1 MDEFEEMHDHQGAAL
16 AFLQTFSPQDLAQ
29 PVPAE
34 PLFVPS
40 ETDAPAPS
48 KPKYTEDQLKL
59 MPEWIETS
67 KKMFEVMN
75 DGQRFIGSDKQAAS
89 YGLDLMSEF
98 NWNMA
103 GPAGIPGE
111 SGISVPGFGVQVYN
125 LMSESAGP
133 DAANGFLNMLDIYAD
148 TKTEGATIKRAF
160 RGLAADP
167 LTYATPVG
175 SLYSLGAKAMA
186 RKTATTGLRNMLMST
201 AKAAGFVGEKAMT
214 APGKTGMAAGAG
226 YGMGFEGGLMG
237 VETAAGDQPTL
248 AEAATRL
255 AVSGTV
261 GSAVGGTFGKAL
273 VGGATE
279 AAPAIARG
287 IDQAGQAA
295 EARMAERGKG
305 VTLGMGVD
313 PMAPIDEAIVAISK
327 MTPAKTQDD
336 LVNILNIKAKQ
347 MELSP
352 DKRIQPSGQNALFDA
367 TPEGYQRTIL
377 EQKET
382 PVPRAPE
389 GKALPKG
396 NRAAI
401 LIEKAD
407 KITDQMAE
415 NIRPHLGSK
424 VRYFYHTGPLIDKAK
439 ELGVP
444 ENVARDQ
451 LRKFALNYA
460 ATSPRK
466 PTEEN
471 LRVAS
476 LVSAKEKRGID
487 YRDIVGPGTGGV
499 SEAGYPMMVNPGGIH
514 AKLIDAVKAGGI
526 DFDTNPKPATFAE
539 NVAGNLQGVTADTHA
554 IRGVLDA
561 LNKAE
566 PGSIPK
572 EWFGDTIEKQNKLYE
587 AYKKNP
593 AALKPEKD
601 TLPGSL
607 ASQKIDG
614 ISKQTEYAVISDL
627 YKMTAEKL
635 GITPAEAQALHWFT
649 QGERTGLVSEP
660 KTIID
665 IIEERIDVT
674 AQALNRPKEEVFVDF
689 FSGKIPLLSLG
700 GLTLLDTGA
709 IIDDQD
715 GEEM

>member
-1 MDEFEEMHDHQGAAL
+1 MDISKEIGTSIGFHQSGAPIEVAEDETGMRYSRLQEFMEDSADVGPAGYRDIYAMSEAAGAPVTEAEIGGTMAGFGPGKVAGVVGAPGDIAAL
-16 AFLQTFSPQDLAQ
+16 ATGLYKAAFPDADQGRLDAFIQQVEEVSNKFGSGATLGFLD
-29 PVPAE
+29 
-34 PLFVPS
+34 
-40 ETDAPAPS
+40 D
-48 KPKYTEDQLKL
+48 
-59 MPEWIETS
+59 
-67 KKMFEVMN
+67 
-75 DGQRFIGSDKQAAS
+75 
-89 YGLDLMSEF
+89 
-98 NWNMA
+98 MA
-103 GPAGIPGE
+103 TKAGIPEDVKQGLMQGAE
-111 SGISVPGFGVQVYN
+111 VGSFFGLGQGAVATGKGVAA
-125 LMSESAGP
+125 AGK
-133 DAANGFLNMLDIYAD
+133 AVA
-148 TKTEGATIKRAF
+148 EGA
-160 RGLAADP
+160 P
-167 LTYATPVG
+167 
-175 SLYSLGAKAMA
+175 A
-186 RKTATTGLRNMLMST
+186 R
-201 AKAAGFVGEKAMT
+201 
-214 APGKTGMAAGAG
+214 
-226 YGMGFEGGLMG
+226 
-237 VETAAGDQPTL
+237 
-248 AEAATRL
+248 
-255 AVSGTV
+255 
-261 GSAVGGTFGKAL
+261 
-273 VGGATE
+273 
-279 AAPAIARG
+279 I
-287 IDQAGQAA
+287 
-295 EARMAERGKG
+295 AERGEG

-313 PMAPIDEAIVAISK
+313 PMAPIDEAIVAMSK
-327 MTPAKTQDD
+327 KTPSKTPDD

-352 DKRIQPSGQNALFDA
+352 DKRIQPSGQNPLFDA
-367 TPEGYQRTIL
+367 TPEGYERTIL

-396 NRAAI
+396 NRAAV
-401 LIEKAD
+401 LVEKAD
-407 KITDQMAE
+407 KITDQMAK

-444 ENVARDQ
+444 EDIARNQ
-451 LRKFALNYA
+451 LKKFALNYA

-476 LVSAKEKRGID
+476 VVSAKESRGID

-514 AKLIDAVKAGGI
+514 AKLIDAVRAGGI

-572 EWFGDTIEKQNKLYE
+572 EWFGDTIQKQNKLYE

-593 AALKPEKD
+593 AELKPEKD

-614 ISKQTEYAVISDL
+614 VSKQTEYAVISDL

-709 IIDDQD
+709 TIDDQD

>member
-1 MDEFEEMHDHQGAAL
+1 MTDISKELGITMNMHQSGAPVSVEGDEQGIRRMRLQMLEETQAMGPGGYRDIYALSEAAEAPVTEAEVGGTMAGFGPGRVAGLVGAPGDIAAL
-16 AFLQTFSPQDLAQ
+16 ATGLYKAAFPDADQGRLDAFITQVEEVSNKFGSGATLGFLD
-29 PVPAE
+29 
-34 PLFVPS
+34 
-40 ETDAPAPS
+40 D
-48 KPKYTEDQLKL
+48 
-59 MPEWIETS
+59 
-67 KKMFEVMN
+67 
-75 DGQRFIGSDKQAAS
+75 
-89 YGLDLMSEF
+89 
-98 NWNMA
+98 MA
-103 GPAGIPGE
+103 TQAGIPEDVKQGFMQGAE
-111 SGISVPGFGVQVYN
+111 VGSFFGFGQ
-125 LMSESAGP
+125 
-133 DAANGFLNMLDIYAD
+133 
-148 TKTEGATIKRAF
+148 
-160 RGLAADP
+160 
-167 LTYATPVG
+167 
-175 SLYSLGAKAMA
+175 GAKA
-186 RKTATTGLRNMLMST
+186 TGKGV
-201 AKAAGFVGEKAMT
+201 AAAGKAY
-214 APGKTGMAAGAG
+214 A
-226 YGMGFEGGLMG
+226 EG
-237 VETAAGDQPTL
+237 
-248 AEAATRL
+248 
-255 AVSGTV
+255 
-261 GSAVGGTFGKAL
+261 
-273 VGGATE
+273 
-279 AAPAIARG
+279 APARV
-287 IDQAGQAA
+287 
-295 EARMAERGKG
+295 AERQQG

-313 PMAPIDEAIVAISK
+313 PMAPIDEAIVAMSR
-327 MTPAKTQDD
+327 MTPTKTQDD

-347 MELSP
+347 MELP
-352 DKRIQPSGQNALFDA
+352 PEKRIQPSGQNPLFDA

-444 ENVARDQ
+444 ENVARNQ
-451 LRKFALNYA
+451 LKKFALNYA

-572 EWFGDTIEKQNKLYE
+572 EWFGDTIQKQNKLYE
-587 AYKKNP
+587 DYKNNP
-593 AALKPEKD
+593 SALKPEKD

-614 ISKQTEYAVISDL
+614 VSKQTEYAIISDL

-674 AQALNRPKEEVFVDF
+674 AQALNRPKEEVFIDF

-709 IIDDQD
+709 VIDDAD

>member
-1 MDEFEEMHDHQGAAL
+1 MDISKEIGTSIGFHQSGAPIEVAEDETGMRYSRLQEFMEDSAAVGPAGYRDVYAMSEAADAPVTEAEIGGTMAGFGPGKVAGVVGAPGDIVALATGLYKAAFPNADQGRLDAFIQQVGEVSNKFGSGATLGFLDDMATEAGIPEDVKQGFMQGAEVGSFFGLGQGAA
-16 AFLQTFSPQDLAQ
+16 ATGKGVAAAGRA
-29 PVPAE
+29 VAE
-34 PLFVPS
+34 G
-40 ETDAPAPS
+40 APAR
-48 KPKYTEDQLKL
+48 
-59 MPEWIETS
+59 I
-67 KKMFEVMN
+67 
-75 DGQRFIGSDKQAAS
+75 
-89 YGLDLMSEF
+89 
-98 NWNMA
+98 
-103 GPAGIPGE
+103 
-111 SGISVPGFGVQVYN
+111 
-125 LMSESAGP
+125 
-133 DAANGFLNMLDIYAD
+133 
-148 TKTEGATIKRAF
+148 
-160 RGLAADP
+160 
-167 LTYATPVG
+167 
-175 SLYSLGAKAMA
+175 
-186 RKTATTGLRNMLMST
+186 
-201 AKAAGFVGEKAMT
+201 
-214 APGKTGMAAGAG
+214 
-226 YGMGFEGGLMG
+226 
-237 VETAAGDQPTL
+237 
-248 AEAATRL
+248 
-255 AVSGTV
+255 
-261 GSAVGGTFGKAL
+261 
-273 VGGATE
+273 
-279 AAPAIARG
+279 
-287 IDQAGQAA
+287 
-295 EARMAERGKG
+295 AERGEG

-313 PMAPIDEAIVAISK
+313 PMAPIDEAIVAMSK
-327 MTPAKTQDD
+327 KTPSKTPDD

-352 DKRIQPSGQNALFDA
+352 DKRIQPSGQNPLFDA
-367 TPEGYQRTIL
+367 TPEGYERTIL

-444 ENVARDQ
+444 EDVARNQ
-451 LRKFALNYA
+451 LKKFALNYA

-476 LVSAKEKRGID
+476 VVSAKESRGID

-514 AKLIDAVKAGGI
+514 AKLIDAVRAGGI

-572 EWFGDTIEKQNKLYE
+572 EWFGDTIQKQNKLYE

-593 AALKPEKD
+593 AELKPEKD

-614 ISKQTEYAVISDL
+614 VSKQTEYAVISDL

-709 IIDDQD
+709 TIDDQD

>member
-1 MDEFEEMHDHQGAAL
+1 MTDISKELGITMDLHQSGAPISVETDEQGIRRSRLQMLEEMQAMGAGGYRDIYTLSETAGAPVTEAEVGGTVAGFVPGKVAGLVGAPGDIAALATGLYKAAFPDDDQGRLDAFITQVEEVSNKFGSGATLGFLDDWATQSGIPDDVKQGFMQGAEMGSLFGFGQGAA
-16 AFLQTFSPQDLAQ
+16 ATGKGVVAAGEAI
-29 PVPAE
+29 AE
-34 PLFVPS
+34 G
-40 ETDAPAPS
+40 APAR
-48 KPKYTEDQLKL
+48 
-59 MPEWIETS
+59 I
-67 KKMFEVMN
+67 
-75 DGQRFIGSDKQAAS
+75 
-89 YGLDLMSEF
+89 
-98 NWNMA
+98 
-103 GPAGIPGE
+103 
-111 SGISVPGFGVQVYN
+111 
-125 LMSESAGP
+125 
-133 DAANGFLNMLDIYAD
+133 
-148 TKTEGATIKRAF
+148 
-160 RGLAADP
+160 
-167 LTYATPVG
+167 
-175 SLYSLGAKAMA
+175 
-186 RKTATTGLRNMLMST
+186 
-201 AKAAGFVGEKAMT
+201 
-214 APGKTGMAAGAG
+214 
-226 YGMGFEGGLMG
+226 
-237 VETAAGDQPTL
+237 
-248 AEAATRL
+248 
-255 AVSGTV
+255 
-261 GSAVGGTFGKAL
+261 
-273 VGGATE
+273 
-279 AAPAIARG
+279 
-287 IDQAGQAA
+287 
-295 EARMAERGKG
+295 AERGKG

-313 PMAPIDEAIVAISK
+313 PMAPIDDAIVAISK

-352 DKRIQPSGQNALFDA
+352 DKRIQPSGQNPLFDA

-424 VRYFYHTGPLIDKAK
+424 IRYFYHTGPLIDKAK

>member
-1 MDEFEEMHDHQGAAL
+1 MTDIAQEQLNTMIAA
-16 AFLQTFSPQDLAQ
+16 
-29 PVPAE
+29 
-34 PLFVPS
+34 
-40 ETDAPAPS
+40 
-48 KPKYTEDQLKL
+48 
-59 MPEWIETS
+59 
-67 KKMFEVMN
+67 
-75 DGQRFIGSDKQAAS
+75 
-89 YGLDLMSEF
+89 
-98 NWNMA
+98 
-103 GPAGIPGE
+103 E
-111 SGISVPGFGVQVYN
+111 SGGELETVRDENGNYRLRRMFDEAVAMEQMQALGPGDYR
-125 LMSESAGP
+125 
-133 DAANGFLNMLDIYAD
+133 DIYALS
-148 TKTEGATIKRAF
+148 E
-160 RGLAADP
+160 AADAP
-167 LTYATPVG
+167 VTEKEVGGTQAGALAGVPGALVTGPQDFGALLYGGLRALLAEEGQGVEEFGKGFSAISGVAGSERVGQLFSGLVDKMPIDDETKEAMKRGYLTGEFASMGVVG
-175 SLYSLGAKAMA
+175 PKVAKA
-186 RKTATTGLRNMLMST
+186 G
-201 AKAAGFVGEKAMT
+201 AGAL
-214 APGKTGMAAGAG
+214 ADYAAGAPARL
-226 YGMGFEGGLMG
+226 E
-237 VETAAGDQPTL
+237 
-248 AEAATRL
+248 EAK
-255 AVSGTV
+255 S
-261 GSAVGGTFGKAL
+261 
-273 VGGATE
+273 
-279 AAPAIARG
+279 
-287 IDQAGQAA
+287 
-295 EARMAERGKG
+295 G

-313 PMAPIDEAIVAISK
+313 PMTVMDEAIVAMSK
-327 MTPAKTQDD
+327 KTPPKTEDD

-352 DKRIQPSGQNALFDA
+352 DKRIQPSGQNPLFDA

-396 NRAAI
+396 NRAAV
-401 LIEKAD
+401 LVEKAD

-415 NIRPHLGSK
+415 NIRPHLNSK
-424 VRYFYHTGPLIDKAK
+424 IRYFYHTGPLIDKAK

-444 ENVARDQ
+444 EDVARNQ
-451 LRKFALNYA
+451 LKKFALNYA

-514 AKLIDAVKAGGI
+514 AKLIDAVRAEGI

-572 EWFGDTIEKQNKLYE
+572 EWFGDTIQKQNKLYK

-593 AALKPEKD
+593 SALKPEKD

-614 ISKQTEYAVISDL
+614 VSKQTEYAIISDL

-649 QGERTGLVSEP
+649 QGERTGLVSEQ
-660 KTIID
+660 KTIVD

-674 AQALNRPKEEVFVDF
+674 AQALNRPKEEVFIDF

-709 IIDDQD
+709 ITDSQTV
-715 GEEM
+715 EEM

>member
-1 MDEFEEMHDHQGAAL
+1 MTDISKELGITMDLHQSGAPISVETDEQGIRRSRLQMLEEMQAMGAGGYRDIYALSETAGAPVTEAEVGGTMAGFVPGKVAGLVGAPGDIAALATGLYKAAFPDDDQGRLDAFITQVEEVSNKFGSGATLGFLDDWATQSGIPDDVKQGFMQGAEMGSLFGFGQGAA
-16 AFLQTFSPQDLAQ
+16 ATGKGVVAAGEAI
-29 PVPAE
+29 AE
-34 PLFVPS
+34 G
-40 ETDAPAPS
+40 APAR
-48 KPKYTEDQLKL
+48 
-59 MPEWIETS
+59 I
-67 KKMFEVMN
+67 
-75 DGQRFIGSDKQAAS
+75 
-89 YGLDLMSEF
+89 
-98 NWNMA
+98 
-103 GPAGIPGE
+103 
-111 SGISVPGFGVQVYN
+111 
-125 LMSESAGP
+125 
-133 DAANGFLNMLDIYAD
+133 
-148 TKTEGATIKRAF
+148 
-160 RGLAADP
+160 
-167 LTYATPVG
+167 
-175 SLYSLGAKAMA
+175 
-186 RKTATTGLRNMLMST
+186 
-201 AKAAGFVGEKAMT
+201 
-214 APGKTGMAAGAG
+214 
-226 YGMGFEGGLMG
+226 
-237 VETAAGDQPTL
+237 
-248 AEAATRL
+248 
-255 AVSGTV
+255 
-261 GSAVGGTFGKAL
+261 
-273 VGGATE
+273 
-279 AAPAIARG
+279 
-287 IDQAGQAA
+287 
-295 EARMAERGKG
+295 AERGKG

-313 PMAPIDEAIVAISK
+313 PMAPIDDAIVAISK

-352 DKRIQPSGQNALFDA
+352 DKRIQPSGQNPLFDA

-451 LRKFALNYA
+451 LKKFALNYA

-674 AQALNRPKEEVFVDF
+674 SQALNRPKEEVFVDF

>member
-1 MDEFEEMHDHQGAAL
+1 MDRYDQLPNFTLAGTARMIRGMVADPSVYTGFGTLGAGFLVRKTGATGIKKLLIEIAKRPGTSAAVYTGVEAGAADQLTQGVERKAGIEIDPATGALRTALTAGIAGTMGGGLVKGGEML
-16 AFLQTFSPQDLAQ
+16 ARELG
-29 PVPAE
+29 PAVGKAVDE
-34 PLFVPS
+34 YV
-40 ETDAPAPS
+40 EGAPARL
-48 KPKYTEDQLKL
+48 E
-59 MPEWIETS
+59 E
-67 KKMFEVMN
+67 
-75 DGQRFIGSDKQAAS
+75 
-89 YGLDLMSEF
+89 
-98 NWNMA
+98 
-103 GPAGIPGE
+103 
-111 SGISVPGFGVQVYN
+111 
-125 LMSESAGP
+125 
-133 DAANGFLNMLDIYAD
+133 
-148 TKTEGATIKRAF
+148 
-160 RGLAADP
+160 
-167 LTYATPVG
+167 
-175 SLYSLGAKAMA
+175 AK
-186 RKTATTGLRNMLMST
+186 S
-201 AKAAGFVGEKAMT
+201 
-214 APGKTGMAAGAG
+214 
-226 YGMGFEGGLMG
+226 
-237 VETAAGDQPTL
+237 
-248 AEAATRL
+248 
-255 AVSGTV
+255 
-261 GSAVGGTFGKAL
+261 
-273 VGGATE
+273 
-279 AAPAIARG
+279 
-287 IDQAGQAA
+287 
-295 EARMAERGKG
+295 G

-313 PMAPIDEAIVAISK
+313 PMTVLDETIVAMSK
-327 MTPAKTQDD
+327 KTPPKTEDD

-352 DKRIQPSGQNALFDA
+352 DKRIQPSGQNPLFDA

-396 NRAAI
+396 NRAAV

-415 NIRPHLGSK
+415 NIRPHLGLK

-444 ENVARDQ
+444 EDVARNQ
-451 LRKFALNYA
+451 LKKFALNYA

-487 YRDIVGPGTGGV
+487 YKDIVGPGTGGV

-593 AALKPEKD
+593 SGLKPEKD

-614 ISKQTEYAVISDL
+614 VSKQTEYAVISDL

-709 IIDDQD
+709 IIDSQD